1 MSKKLERYHRVDMP
15 GMYVIFS
22 TFDSDFYAKNKNPGM
37 EIIHT
42 HCCYEATFSSRDGKD
57 ICIVSPPFCQ
67 HSTLSVSPG
76 ERFSFM
82 FVMTGSKPDRIC
94 EVFLRL
100 EESVEIEDNFG
111 IVAHAKEIRRLA
123 IDMEFGTKELIS
135 AEMRIIVVKLA
146 KTLNSGVLEQ
156 LPKKQSL
163 EEEREL
169 RLENFFANAIK
180 DPNCSKLQLA
190 DMLGVSERQ
199 LTRILKELY
208 GKNYHDLVLASR
220 MGFAQAFLEKGEP
233 IEEVMAKSGYVSR
246 RTFERAYKKYFG
258 HSITKNDANKDVNT

>member
-1 MSKKLERYHRVDMP
+1 MSKRLERYHRVDMP

-22 TFDSDFYAKNKNPGM
+22 TFDSDFYTENKTPGM
-37 EIIHT
+37 EIVHT

-57 ICIVSPPFCQ
+57 VCIISPPFCK

-82 FVMTGSKPDRIC
+82 FVLTGNKPDRIC
-94 EVFLRL
+94 EVFSRL
-100 EESVEIEDNFG
+100 EESVEIEDTFG
-111 IVAHAKEIRRLA
+111 SMAHAKEIRKLA

-135 AEMRIIVVKLA
+135 AEMRIIMVKLA
-146 KTLNSGVLEQ
+146 KTLNSGIFEQ
-156 LPKKQSL
+156 LPQKQSL

-169 RLENFFANAIK
+169 RLENFFAEAIK

-190 DMLGVSERQ
+190 DTLGVSERQ
-199 LTRILKELY
+199 LTRILQELY
-208 GKNYHDLVLASR
+208 GKNYHELVLASR
-220 MGFAQAFLEKGEP
+220 MRIAQAFLERGEA
-233 IEEVMAKSGYVSR
+233 IEKVMPKSGYVSR

-258 HSITKNDANKDVNT
+258 HPITKNDTNKDTTV